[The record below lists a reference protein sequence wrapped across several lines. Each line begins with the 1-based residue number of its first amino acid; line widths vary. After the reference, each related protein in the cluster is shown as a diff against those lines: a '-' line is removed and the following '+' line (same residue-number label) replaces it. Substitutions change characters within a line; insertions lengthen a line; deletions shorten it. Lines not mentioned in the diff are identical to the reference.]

1 MNYDL
6 FLSHVWGSGGG
17 QEKMRL
23 LKVKLSSLMPSL
35 RVFLDVDDLKE
46 GRGMEGIDC
55 SHVVLVFCTDGYF
68 RSPNCMR
75 ELLRASLAKKPIIL
89 MGTQVRANRG

>member
-1 MNYDL
+1 MEYDL
-6 FLSHVWGSGGG
+6 FLSHMWGSGGG

-23 LKVKLSSLMPSL
+23 LKTRLAVMMPSL

-46 GRGMEGIDC
+46 GRGMEGVDG

-68 RSPNCMR
+68 RSPSTT
-75 ELLRASLAKKPIIL
+75 LLAFNGL
-89 MGTQVRANRG
+89 